1 MSFKDIG
8 KKSLIVFILLSFVSL
23 FADMTYEGA
32 RSVSGAYLDALGAT
46 AILASLA
53 SIGEFL
59 GYVMRFFSGVIA
71 TYLKSSISYWG

>member
-46 AILASLA
+46 AIERSLC
-53 SIGEFL
+53 ILMPFQ
-59 GYVMRFFSGVIA
+59 
-71 TYLKSSISYWG
+71 